1 MESRAAP
8 KSNQPSTA
16 RVEESANKQ
25 AQAPSIQ
32 IEPAAGAAKDDAQP
46 SAKSNSLPPPI
57 STSTVMQSNENAIK
71 NQKLVEE
78 FQYLLEKSQ
87 SLFAGLRD
95 LPPTGSNRQW
105 KPYFEKT
112 FEVYTK
118 LWKFQQ
124 IHRAILE
131 DKSHYGLKRWEIG
144 EIASKIGQ
152 LYYHYYLRTSETNY
166 LNEASVFYQA
176 IHDRQYFKDILDV
189 RNSALMIKK
198 MRYYARFIV
207 VCLLLNNN
215 DDIRHLI
222 SELEAFVDEYV
233 KTFKPADANEWHMVI
248 EEITTFMDA
257 EKKLIPINAEKK
269 PVHVAHRLPAY
280 SKYKQTTPKLR
291 LQEAILVGNYQNQ
304 IKFSELT
311 LDMYRMLQSL
321 EKEPTSIRP
330 GSTVAPAPG
339 SVAATTNE
347 MADADKKDAPP
358 SSKVQ
363 KLDDQ
368 STVKSTPS
376 AAQTSNVPVAGATA
390 GTNTSS
396 DRIAKRVNPHKYLL
410 HRPSLSQLMV
420 YISTAFKDISDTS
433 AMLLYLSADGLPK
446 REDSTTAADAI
457 DKTVKHVGYNAG
469 ITTSQRKQNEKGPDV
484 SNFVGGL
491 YPGDLIPFTRKPMF
505 LIVDSNNS
513 WAFKDMINVFD
524 QPLMA
529 ILSPTEY
536 PSSVQDKSEIGSL
549 FTLFLHAPLLGF
561 CAVSDIGNL
570 EQTNWNQCVAKVN
583 DIEAKITDLL
593 YTHPEIDASVLRFMQ
608 DDFLRSFIVRTVLCT
623 VILRY
628 HLSFKEEKAST
639 PCSYPSTHPP
649 LPQDIL
655 SSSEVIIMLRDLTLL
670 ADVSTYFTFPASY
683 VNTSVNPASDA

>member
-1 MESRAAP
+1 MDSRLAP
-8 KSNQPSTA
+8 KSNQSAPA
-16 RVEESANKQ
+16 RNAAEEGVKQ
-25 AQAPSIQ
+25 PQAPT
-32 IEPAAGAAKDDAQP
+32 IEIEGVGGKDEAAP
-46 SAKSNSLPPPI
+46 KSTLPPPI
-57 STSTVMQSNENAIK
+57 STSTVIQSDENAIK

-131 DKSHYGLKRWEIG
+131 DKNYYGLKRWEIG

-207 VCLLLNNN
+207 VCLLLNNS

-233 KTFKPADANEWHMVI
+233 KTFKPGDANEWQMVI

-269 PVHVAHRLPAY
+269 PVNIAHRLPAY
-280 SKYKQTTPKLR
+280 PKLSRDKQTTAKLR

-321 EKEPTSIRP
+321 EKEPTSNRP
-330 GSTVAPAPG
+330 GSTVAPAPRP
-339 SVAATTNE
+339 AATSNE
-347 MADADKKDAPP
+347 VNDAEKKDAPP
-358 SSKVQ
+358 NSKGQ
-363 KLDDQ
+363 QLDDQ

-376 AAQTSNVPVAGATA
+376 AAQTSSVPATGAIAGANA
-390 GTNTSS
+390 SS
-396 DRIAKRVNPHKYLL
+396 DRMAKRVNPHKYLL

-433 AMLLYLSADGLPK
+433 AMLLYLSADGQLK
-446 REDSTTAADAI
+446 REDVSADAE
-457 DKTVKHVGYNAG
+457 KTMKSLGYSAG
-469 ITTSQRKQNEKGPDV
+469 ITTSQRKVNEKGPDGV
-484 SNFVGGL
+484 TFAGFAGGL
-491 YPGDLIPFTRKPMF
+491 YPGDLVPFTRKPMF
-505 LIVDSNNS
+505 LI
-513 WAFKDMINVFD
+513 DMINVFD

-529 ILSPTEY
+529 ILSPIEY

-570 EQTNWNQCVAKVN
+570 EQSVWNQCVAKVN

-593 YTHPEIDASVLRFMQ
+593 YANPETDQSVFRFMQ
-608 DDFLRSFIVRTVLCT
+608 DDFLRSFIVRT
-623 VILRY
+623 
-628 HLSFKEEKAST
+628 
-639 PCSYPSTHPP
+639 SYPSTHPP
-649 LPQDIL
+649 LPQDIF

-683 VNTSVNPASDA
+683 LNTAVNPTVNPTPTEP

>member
-1 MESRAAP
+1 MESRTAP
-8 KSNQPSTA
+8 KSIQPASSKEEPRQSQGGSVPVEGSMDKDANSPVVTA
-16 RVEESANKQ
+16 PIATSAAVTESDETA
-25 AQAPSIQ
+25 
-32 IEPAAGAAKDDAQP
+32 
-46 SAKSNSLPPPI
+46 
-57 STSTVMQSNENAIK
+57 MK

-105 KPYFEKT
+105 KPSFIQYFEKT

-118 LWKFQQ
+118 VCAMLWKFQQ

-131 DKSHYGLKRWEIG
+131 DKNYYGLKRWEIG

-189 RNSALMIKK
+189 KNPALMIKK

-215 DDIRHLI
+215 DDIRYLV
-222 SELEAFVDEYV
+222 SELEGFVDEYV
-233 KTFKPADANEWHMVI
+233 KTFKPGDANEWHMVI

-269 PVHVAHRLPAY
+269 PVNVIHRLPAY
-280 SKYKQTTPKLR
+280 SKPSKDKDTTPKLR
-291 LQEAILVGNYQNQ
+291 LQEAILVGNYQKQ

-321 EKEPTSIRP
+321 EKEPSTTRP
-330 GSTVAPAPG
+330 NSTVA
-339 SVAATTNE
+339 AANNDA
-347 MADADKKDAPP
+347 MDADKKEGPP
-358 SSKVQ
+358 SSKIQ

-368 STVKSTPS
+368 ATVKSAPN
-376 AAQTSNVPVAGATA
+376 AAQISNISATSTAT
-390 GTNTSS
+390 GSNGPTEKM
-396 DRIAKRVNPHKYLL
+396 AKRVNPHKYLL
-410 HRPSLSQLMV
+410 HRPALSQLMV

-433 AMLLYLSADGLPK
+433 AMLLYLSADGLSK
-446 REDSTTAADAI
+446 HENTATDGEKVV
-457 DKTVKHVGYNAG
+457 KTLGYSAG
-469 ITTSQRKQNEKGPDV
+469 VTTSQRKLNEKGTEPSAPV
-484 SNFVGGL
+484 GLAGGL
-491 YPGDLIPFTRKPMF
+491 YPGDLVPFTRKPMF

-513 WAFKDMINVFD
+513 WAFKDMVNVFD
-524 QPLMA
+524 QPYMA
-529 ILSPTEY
+529 ILSPMEY

-570 EQTNWNQCVAKVN
+570 EQSIWNQCVSKVSEL
-583 DIEAKITDLL
+583 EAKISDLL
-593 YTHPEIDASVLRFMQ
+593 LSHPETDSSVMRFMQ

-623 VILRY
+623 VILRC
-628 HLSFKEEKAST
+628 HLSFKEEK
-639 PCSYPSTHPP
+639 SYPATHPP
-649 LPQDIL
+649 LPQDIY

-683 VNTSVNPASDA
+683 VNPATTTAPAAPASNEQ

>member
-1 MESRAAP
+1 MESR
-8 KSNQPSTA
+8 
-16 RVEESANKQ
+16 
-25 AQAPSIQ
+25 I
-32 IEPAAGAAKDDAQP
+32 AAKTVQPASSKEEPRQIQSGSVPGETSMETDD
-46 SAKSNSLPPPI
+46 NPPVMPAPI
-57 STSTVMQSNENAIK
+57 STSAVITESDEAAMK

-131 DKSHYGLKRWEIG
+131 DKNYYGLKRWEIG

-189 RNSALMIKK
+189 KNPALMIKK

-215 DDIRHLI
+215 DDIRYLI
-222 SELEAFVDEYV
+222 SELEGFVDEYV
-233 KTFKPADANEWHMVI
+233 KTFKPGDANEWHMVI

-257 EKKLIPINAEKK
+257 EKKLIPINTEKK
-269 PVHVAHRLPAY
+269 PVSVAHRLPAY
-280 SKYKQTTPKLR
+280 SKPSKDKDTAPKLR
-291 LQEAILVGNYQNQ
+291 LQEAILVGNYQKQ

-321 EKEPTSIRP
+321 EKEPSTTRP
-330 GSTVAPAPG
+330 NSTVAAG
-339 SVAATTNE
+339 TNDT
-347 MADADKKDAPP
+347 MDADKKEGPP
-358 SSKVQ
+358 SSKIQ

-368 STVKSTPS
+368 ATVKSAPN
-376 AAQTSNVPVAGATA
+376 AAQISNISASNVTGSNVPTEKM
-390 GTNTSS
+390 
-396 DRIAKRVNPHKYLL
+396 AKRVNPHKYLL
-410 HRPSLSQLMV
+410 HRPALSQLMV

-433 AMLLYLSADGLPK
+433 AMLLYLSADGLSK
-446 REDSTTAADAI
+446 QENAATDG
-457 DKTVKHVGYNAG
+457 DKAVKTLGYSAG
-469 ITTSQRKQNEKGPDV
+469 ITTSQRKMNEKGSEASAPV
-484 SNFVGGL
+484 GLAGGL

-513 WAFKDMINVFD
+513 WAFKDMVNVFD
-524 QPLMA
+524 QPYMA
-529 ILSPTEY
+529 ILSPMEY

-570 EQTNWNQCVAKVN
+570 EQAIWNQCVSQVN
-583 DIEAKITDLL
+583 DLEAKITELL
-593 YTHPEIDASVLRFMQ
+593 FSHPETDSSVMRFMQ
-608 DDFLRSFIVRTVLCT
+608 DDFLRSFIVRTVLCI
-623 VILRY
+623 VILRC
-628 HLSFKEEKAST
+628 HLSFKEEK
-639 PCSYPSTHPP
+639 SYPATHPA
-649 LPQDIL
+649 LPQDIY

-683 VNTSVNPASDA
+683 VNPATTTAPAAPVSNDQ

>member
-1 MESRAAP
+1 MESRANKSNPPPTVRNMAEETAKASHAPATQIEGAVGKDESQP
-8 KSNQPSTA
+8 KSTQ
-16 RVEESANKQ
+16 
-25 AQAPSIQ
+25 
-32 IEPAAGAAKDDAQP
+32 
-46 SAKSNSLPPPI
+46 PPPI
-57 STSTVMQSNENAIK
+57 STSAVMQTDETTLK

-131 DKSHYGLKRWEIG
+131 DKNYYGLKRWEIG

-222 SELEAFVDEYV
+222 SELEALVDEYV
-233 KTFKPADANEWHMVI
+233 KTFKPGDANEWHMVI

-257 EKKLIPINAEKK
+257 EKKLIPINADKK
-269 PVHVAHRLPAY
+269 PVQVAHRLPAHVKS
-280 SKYKQTTPKLR
+280 SKDKQTTPKLR
-291 LQEAILVGNYQNQ
+291 LQEAILVGNYQHQ

-321 EKEPTSIRP
+321 EKEPTSNRS
-330 GSTVAPAPG
+330 GST
-339 SVAATTNE
+339 TTAVPTPSSE
-347 MADADKKDAPP
+347 ADAEKKDAPS

-363 KLDDQ
+363 KLDEQ

-376 AAQTSNVPVAGATA
+376 AAQTTTVPVTGATA
-390 GTNTSS
+390 GNGTVQE
-396 DRIAKRVNPHKYLL
+396 RMAKRVNPHKYLL
-410 HRPSLSQLMV
+410 HRPTLSQLMV

-433 AMLLYLSADGLPK
+433 AMFIYLSADGMSK
-446 REDSTTAADAI
+446 REDTTNPAAVTEGEKAM
-457 DKTVKHVGYNAG
+457 KHLGYSAG
-469 ITTSQRKQNEKGPDV
+469 ITTSQRKTNDKGVVDGV
-484 SNFVGGL
+484 NSTGVAGGL

-513 WAFKDMINVFD
+513 LAFKDMVNVFD
-524 QPLMA
+524 QPFMA
-529 ILSPTEY
+529 ILSPIEY

-570 EQTNWNQCVAKVN
+570 EQTVWNQCVVRVN
-583 DIEAKITDLL
+583 EIEAKITDLL
-593 YTHPEIDASVLRFMQ
+593 YAHHEIDPSVLRFMQ

-623 VILRY
+623 VILRC
-628 HLSFKEEKAST
+628 HLSFKEEK
-639 PCSYPSTHPP
+639 SYPATHPP
-649 LPQDIL
+649 LPQDVL
-655 SSSEVIIMLRDLTLL
+655 SSSEVIMMLRDLTVL
-670 ADVSTYFTFPASY
+670 ADVTTYFSFPASY
-683 VNTSVNPASDA
+683 LNTAVAPSEP